1 MQEHLKVRKRV
12 FVFDIGYIIYARGCV
27 MKNDKISKKFV
38 IIMSSAIGVLV
49 VSFVVLML
57 LCILSV

>member
-1 MQEHLKVRKRV
+1 
-12 FVFDIGYIIYARGCV
+12 

-49 VSFVVLML
+49 VPSFEGNA
-57 LCILSV
+57 IA

>member
-1 MQEHLKVRKRV
+1 
-12 FVFDIGYIIYARGCV
+12 

>member
-1 MQEHLKVRKRV
+1 
-12 FVFDIGYIIYARGCV
+12 

-49 VSFVVLML
+49 VSFVVIML